1 MLEHGRTRP
10 SDKTLRILAQRLGK
24 PVGFFY
30 ADVTHTLFEGASKKD
45 GGGRVN
51 EALAVLEQVV
61 DACRGAYLL
70 AEARFLLAT
79 LHGTGKHAG

>member
-1 MLEHGRTRP
+1 MLERGRTRP

-30 ADVTHTLFEGASKKD
+30 ADVTHTLLGGALKKN

-51 EALAVLEQVV
+51 EAFAVLEQAV